1 MATRE
6 LWQKWHSHH
15 YEEAVTEVCTLL
27 EVHEQ
32 AFASDQELLNAASDL
47 GQPGATPSPGL
58 GREDLALFGAACCNR
73 LAEQQRSDW
82 RQSAHW
88 CALARQFEG
97 HGSLHLD
104 GPGPERPPGRAC
116 QAAWAT
122 SRFQRLF
129 TVAEA
134 ARAAA
139 KAAKATSTETA
150 QWDLQTSE
158 KCLKACEDLWQRW
171 PSCSSSPESI
181 YTCLAEVCWQLKD
194 MESVRSSCRKA
205 LSLFMSTDRLSPAK
219 AYACMFVL
227 WVFQSAALDVFSWRE
242 VRAAL
247 QCAKDLF
254 ERLQKGGAP
263 EEELRPHQRILR
275 RLQRQ
280 GQVVPMAPIDLQ
292 EAQLDLGLSSE
303 KPRPEQQRDQQEE
316 LEVTVPATADAAVMT
331 EAPGSLPDEAMEAFL
346 KEVAEH
352 PSPPADVAECSEI
365 LDFLQ
370 RLDE

>member
-116 QAAWAT
+116 QDG
-122 SRFQRLF
+122 SP
-129 TVAEA
+129 VV
-134 ARAAA
+134 
-139 KAAKATSTETA
+139 
-150 QWDLQTSE
+150 

-181 YTCLAEVCWQLKD
+181 YTCLAELLTTCRAGAAVEQD

-370 RLDE
+370 RLDEVAPNRVSISAPGLSPVAL